1 MSSNIKIICVVIGE
15 GGSGGAL
22 GIGVGDR
29 VAILEHAY
37 YSVISPEGCAGILWK
52 SAEFKADAARA
63 LRMRAWDLIEFGV
76 IDKVIDEPRGGAH
89 RDPRLMAARLKTFLE
104 RTLKEL
110 GSLPIEKLVE
120 NRYEKFR
127 RMGAFLEG

>member
-1 MSSNIKIICVVIGE
+1 M
-15 GGSGGAL
+15 

-63 LRMRAWDLIEFGV
+63 LRMRAWDLKEFGV

-110 GSLPIEKLVE
+110 VSLPIEKLVE
-120 NRYEKFR
+120 NRYDKFR
-127 RMGAFLEG
+127 RMGSFLED